1 MNNNRK
7 YFYVDIF
14 AGASG
19 LAEGF
24 YNAGFLPVAHVE
36 RDSYACLTIKTRT
49 AYHYCVENNLIA
61 LYKDYY
67 AGNLTRDE
75 FHNNIPFD
83 SLGEVINDEINESN
97 FSKIISQI
105 ESAKKRLGVEKI
117 DLLLGGPPCQ
127 AYSVRGRKANE
138 SKKKF
143 DERIYYYKLYAK
155 FLRKLK
161 PKIFVFENVPGLLSF
176 EGGYIFDDLK
186 AVLKKEG
193 YEIDYKILSAYD
205 FGVLQDRKR
214 IVIIGWQ
221 KEFDFSYPE
230 FSAHHTKA
238 VVNDLLSDLPA
249 RRPGDIENFLNYT
262 KPAPE
267 YLSARGIRNG
277 LHGVAQHIT
286 RPHNKIDLEI
296 YRRVIDLWNRKQ
308 ERLKYSSLPA
318 RLRTHRNIEG
328 YLDRFKVVAGE
339 ANYAH
344 TIIAHIAKDGHY
356 YIHPD
361 INQCRSISV
370 REAARIQS
378 FPDNFIFEGPRTS
391 AFTQIG
397 NAVPPVMAHQIAML
411 IKKYGELNG

>member
-1 MNNNRK
+1 MIGSRK
-7 YFYVDIF
+7 YSYVDIF

-24 YNAGFLPVAHVE
+24 YQAGFYPVAHVE
-36 RDSYACLTIKTRT
+36 RDSNACLTIKTRT
-49 AYHYCVENNLIA
+49 AYHYCIENGLGDF
-61 LYKDYY
+61 YKDYY
-67 AGNLTRDE
+67 YGNLDRNE
-75 FHNNIPFD
+75 FYDAIPFD
-83 SLGEVINDEINESN
+83 TLGEVINDEISESN
-97 FSKIISQI
+97 ISKIISKI

-205 FGVLQDRKR
+205 FGVLQDRRR
-214 IVIIGWQ
+214 IVIIGWK
-221 KEFDFSYPE
+221 KELDFSYPE
-230 FSAHHTKA
+230 FSPIHTKA
-238 VVNDLLSDLPA
+238 VVNDLFNDLPA

-262 KPAPE
+262 KPSSE
-267 YLSARGIRNG
+267 YLLNSCIRNG
-277 LHGVAQHIT
+277 FSGVAQHIT
-286 RPHNKIDLEI
+286 RPHNEIDLEI

-308 ERLKYSSLPA
+308 ARLKYSSLPA
-318 RLRTHRNIEG
+318 SLRTHRNIEG

-344 TIIAHIAKDGHY
+344 TVIAHIAKDGHY

-370 REAARIQS
+370 REAARIQA
-378 FPDNFIFEGPRTS
+378 FPDNFVFEGPRTS

-397 NAVPPVMAHQIAML
+397 NAVPPAMAEKIAKL
-411 IKKYGELNG
+411 LKDIIK